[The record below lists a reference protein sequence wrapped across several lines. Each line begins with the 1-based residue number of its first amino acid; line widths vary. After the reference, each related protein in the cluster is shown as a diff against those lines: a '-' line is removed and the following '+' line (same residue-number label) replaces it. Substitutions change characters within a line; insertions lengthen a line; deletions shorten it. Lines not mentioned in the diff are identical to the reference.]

1 MLRTTIQPSLL
12 LLAAAFLVLLL
23 ISSDN
28 NHGGGAAVSAAFTT
42 TAPFGVDTKAAAA
55 STVTLTMTTEDDV
68 SPSTFREAEVLGL
81 KLMQEQKYEEALKGR
96 NIIGLL
102 AGWLQNLSTLEE

>member
-1 MLRTTIQPSLL
+1 MRTTIQQPSLL
-12 LLAAAFLVLLL
+12 FLAAALLVVLL
-23 ISSDN
+23 ISSNIN
-28 NHGGGAAVSAAFTT
+28 NHGGVSAAFTT
-42 TAPFGVDTKAAAA
+42 TAPFGVDTKTAAA

-96 NIIGLL
+96 NIIIGLL
-102 AGWLQNLSTLEE
+102 AGCKICQPRGLLL